1 MPGRVLFV
9 NERPAL
15 TTEALQ
21 SRECPS
27 GHSIAEGRDVV
38 KRGGTN
44 GKVGVVLLFCRRC
57 AVSIRCMKGE
67 HDLTDPALCDNRGRC
82 LPCQR
87 ATKVRYRLAVG
98 AAKQKERRARQKPVQ
113 RIQAYTLTGWPPREV
128 LDAVT
133 PCGTAD
139 PKLFDAYDKTK
150 ESPSEFRTRARAAA
164 SYCRGCPV
172 LKACD
177 AWAQDR
183 LVAAKEHRI
192 AGGKY
197 HGTMPGRPTRTLA
210 DNGLPA
216 TTPPTSRPGAF
227 AVRLTQKDVRRARC
241 PHGHDITRHGV
252 GVVRIGRS
260 TWCRGCR
267 PDMVPSSSQCA

>member
-9 NERPAL
+9 NSEPFL
-15 TTEALQ
+15 TTEALAAGQ
-21 SRECPS
+21 CPS
-27 GHSIAEGRDVV
+27 GHPLAEGRDVV

-44 GKVGVVLLFCRRC
+44 GVTGTVYAFCRRC
-57 AVSIRCMKGE
+57 ATSIRCMKGL
-67 HDLTDPALCDNRGRC
+67 HDLTDPAMCDSRGRC

-87 ATKVRYRLAVG
+87 AAKARYRVNVGAEKQKVRR
-98 AAKQKERRARQKPVQ
+98 AKQRAVVHQ
-113 RIQAYTLTGWPPREV
+113 RTTSYMLDGWPPREV

-139 PKLFDAYDKTK
+139 PNLFDAYDKTQ
-150 ESPSEFRTRARAAA
+150 ERPSEFRTRARVAA
-164 SYCRGCPV
+164 SYCWGCPV
-172 LKACD
+172 RDACN
-177 AWAQDR
+177 AWARER
-183 LVAAKEHRI
+183 LVDFKEQRI
-192 AGGKY
+192 AGGIY
-197 HGTMPGRPTRTLA
+197 HGTMPGRPTRTLG
-210 DNGLPA
+210 DNGLPSVTPA
-216 TTPPTSRPGAF
+216 TVRPGAF

-267 PDMVPSSSQCA
+267 PDMVPSSS